1 MGGVR
6 GVTRGNSPAD
16 KGYGGKLSGK
26 ERLCGFPAP
35 RRAGWEDRAV
45 TLPRHHGNRTR
56 PSSADITSETEVQNR
71 RRQLNYRR
79 DDLSHTYG
87 EPSTFSCAK
96 NAGNSLNRDGGNYP
110 PCSGKVRAAASP
122 PQLLN
127 LAKLGDLSAATSL
140 HSAIRHSSTL
150 RTPSVA
156 VRLPRVAGGMM
167 PLTCGISGRNRP
179 SLTDVAATGISKLR
193 RQVQEPNYTRK
204 MNGGTAQITIT
215 AEMAAERGSLN
226 RDGARYRLPVNFD
239 PVLTSHVP
247 TALGEPFS
255 SARVRT
261 TPPTLVAS
269 RSNFSVHWPGNRRQ
283 NSTDNR
289 PANQTSYSS
298 HGERVGSVPHLSPL
312 TLSRSDSCRTETRVF
327 PYLSSLRG
335 RLFPTFPSYD
345 TPVGRGKACDCI
357 AKYRR
362 SASRYS
368 ITPRADPI
376 RYKPSRAIISP
387 QHLDQT
393 CRKRSA
399 GEDSGWQ
406 VFNPGA
412 GEGWRGSAG
421 TGRATA
427 ANITSTVRHQL
438 NPESPA
444 LEPLVR
450 HRAATSVPV
459 CP

>member
-1 MGGVR
+1 MK
-6 GVTRGNSPAD
+6 P
-16 KGYGGKLSGK
+16 L
-26 ERLCGFPAP
+26 FP
-35 RRAGWEDRAV
+35 
-45 TLPRHHGNRTR
+45 
-56 PSSADITSETEVQNR
+56 Q
-71 RRQLNYRR
+71 
-79 DDLSHTYG
+79 
-87 EPSTFSCAK
+87 
-96 NAGNSLNRDGGNYP
+96 
-110 PCSGKVRAAASP
+110 
-122 PQLLN
+122 
-127 LAKLGDLSAATSL
+127 
-140 HSAIRHSSTL
+140 
-150 RTPSVA
+150 
-156 VRLPRVAGGMM
+156 
-167 PLTCGISGRNRP
+167 
-179 SLTDVAATGISKLR
+179 GISKLR

-215 AEMAAERGSLN
+215 AEMAAFFCKKQEERVETDKNPWSRVEVQTHDLPSTSFKP
-226 RDGARYRLPVNFD
+226 DAQTTRLKVLD
-239 PVLTSHVP
+239 PL
-247 TALGEPFS
+247 AGEPFS

-335 RLFPTFPSYD
+335 RLFPTFPSSD

-444 LEPLVR
+444 LKPLVR